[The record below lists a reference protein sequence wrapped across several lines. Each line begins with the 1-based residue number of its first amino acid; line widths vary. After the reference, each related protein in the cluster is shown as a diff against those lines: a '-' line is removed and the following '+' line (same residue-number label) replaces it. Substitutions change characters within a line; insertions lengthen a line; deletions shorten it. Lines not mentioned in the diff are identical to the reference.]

1 MTDASSRRV
10 GPIHRA
16 HTNSSFGFRHLIH
29 PCYPRN
35 PLSFAPTKFRIPKN
49 SVHSVENPCNPWL
62 KIFCRGSR
70 AGFEILGSAPVSL
83 ARLTLSTR
91 RSPAIAERRLVGEGG
106 GCWRRCSAIRELPTK
121 KSVVSRRNDP
131 HAGRVCSPIPSS
143 VLSLTVV
150 ATHSVA
156 GGRVTCRAVG
166 LAKADPWLSALSQ
179 LVLIRESS

>member
-35 PLSFAPTKFRIPKN
+35 PWSFAPTKFRIPKN

-91 RSPAIAERRLVGEGG
+91 RSPAIAERRLVGEGS

-131 HAGRVCSPIPSS
+131 PAGRMLPNPIIGVIPDRSGYAQRCRRACYLSCRRLGEGGSVVVCSFPIGVNS
-143 VLSLTVV
+143 
-150 ATHSVA
+150 
-156 GGRVTCRAVG
+156 
-166 LAKADPWLSALSQ
+166 
-179 LVLIRESS
+179 